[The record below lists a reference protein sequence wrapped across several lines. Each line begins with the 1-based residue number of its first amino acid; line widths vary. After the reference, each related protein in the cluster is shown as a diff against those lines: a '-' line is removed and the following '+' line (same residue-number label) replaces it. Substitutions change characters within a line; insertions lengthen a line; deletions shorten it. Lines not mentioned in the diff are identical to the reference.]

1 MKIGLVCSG
10 RLPVLKYGGT
20 QRIVYWLGQELVRRG
35 HEVTLVAGPGSSLPG
50 AATVA
55 AQNAAEAASALPPS
69 LDIIHF
75 HGFYPKTLDRPHLK
89 TTHGNADRAA
99 FRDGNWSFVSRDHA
113 ERHGRGTYVY
123 NGVALDEYAFSPT
136 ASERYLFLARVNLA
150 AKNLTGAMRLAK
162 RFDVELDIGGGSRF
176 DLLLRSR
183 VRREGAFFTSL
194 APRFHFHG
202 MVGGEDKKR
211 LLSGARGLLLPVRGP
226 EAFGLVAVEA
236 LASGTPVIATRH
248 CAMPEIIAPDVGF
261 LCTSDEEF
269 GEAFANIGS
278 ISRARCR
285 EYAAERFS
293 VQRMTDGYLALY
305 RRILDGEAIP

>member
-10 RLPVLKYGGT
+10 RIPVLKYGGT

-35 HEVTLVAGPGSSLPG
+35 HDVTLLAELGSSLPG
-50 AATVA
+50 ATTVFVR
-55 AQNAAEAASALPPS
+55 NADEALSALPPR
-69 LDIIHF
+69 LDIVHF

-89 TTHGNADRAA
+89 TTHGNADLSAYK
-99 FRDGNWSFVSRDHA
+99 DGNWSFVSRDHA
-113 ERHGRGTYVY
+113 ERHGRGTYVH

-176 DLLLRSR
+176 DLLLRSK
-183 VRREGAFFTSL
+183 VRREGAFFKSLTS
-194 APRFHFHG
+194 RFHFHG
-202 MVGGEDKKR
+202 MVGGEEKKR
-211 LLSGARGLLLPVRGP
+211 LLSGARALLLPVRGP

-236 LASGTPVIATRH
+236 FASGTPVIATRH
-248 CAMPEIIAPDVGF
+248 CAMPEIIAADVGF
-261 LCTSDEEF
+261 LCTTDDDF
-269 GEAFANIGS
+269 ARAFAEIGS

-285 EYAAERFS
+285 DYAAERFS
-293 VQRMTDGYLALY
+293 VQRMTDDYLALY